1 MSDNNFG
8 TNQDAAPT
16 RSTKGKNAESF
27 GIVTVELPN
36 GQRLDGYTLL
46 SAKNA
51 EKLGITRSKLEELAK
66 AQAKAVIGQDGGVKL
81 HVQFGDRAPVL
92 AAPVEMTF
100 V

>member
-1 MSDNNFG
+1 MDINFG
-8 TNQDAAPT
+8 SNPT
-16 RSTKGKNAESF
+16 EQASTGKRGKSTESF
-27 GIVTVELPN
+27 GIATVELPN

-51 EKLGITRSKLEELAK
+51 EKLGIARPKLEELAK
-66 AQAKAVIGQDGGVKL
+66 AQAKAIIGTEGGVRL
-81 HVQFGDRAPVL
+81 HIQFGDRAPVL

>member
-8 TNQDAAPT
+8 TNQEAAASS
-16 RSTKGKNAESF
+16 RKSKSTESF

-51 EKLGITRSKLEELAK
+51 EKLGISRTKLEELAK
-66 AQAKAVIGQDGGVKL
+66 AQAKAIIGTEGGVRL
-81 HVQFGDRAPVL
+81 HIQFGDRAPVL